1 MVNQIKSKI
10 RSIKNWPKKG
20 VIFRDITPVLQ
31 DKKLFKTLIN
41 ELAKPY
47 LKSKIDIV
55 VGIDARGFLLASGV
69 AYKLGT
75 GLALVRKK
83 GKLPYKTV
91 SKKYVLEYAS
101 NTLEMHKDAI
111 KKGQKVLLIDDVLA
125 TGGTMEATVALVEKL
140 GGRICGIVFLIELD
154 FLKGRDKIKKYPVKS
169 LIHY

>member
-1 MVNQIKSKI
+1 M
-10 RSIKNWPKKG
+10 
-20 VIFRDITPVLQ
+20 IFRDITPVLQ

>member
-10 RSIKNWPKKG
+10 RSVKNWPKKG